1 MSGMRGLRVQSKGLG
16 ELLRPI
22 GAFLDGC
29 WWCLGGT
36 GVSILRPAP
45 GADASEET
53 IQRWREEEEQ
63 AVAEYS
69 LWVDKDFPN
78 YQVGLPGFFSRYA
91 DCVDRDWV
99 RYYASDAV
107 EVPTN
112 AFDEAGRL
120 TVDWFAAPP
129 ALPTSICLFVRN
141 IDNAYWDFF
150 FRDDWAYEAV
160 KGYLG
165 ERAREFVD
173 VWEEAKKNQKKKKLR
188 RGRK

>member
-1 MSGMRGLRVQSKGLG
+1 MKGLRVQSEGLG

-29 WWCLGGT
+29 WWCLGGS
-36 GVSILRPAP
+36 GASVGPRHP
-45 GADASEET
+45 GRDASVAKLR
-53 IQRWREEEEQ
+53 RWREDMER
-63 AVAEYS
+63 AAAEFS
-69 LWVDKDFPN
+69 LWVDNEFPD
-78 YQVGLPGFFSRYA
+78 YQVGLPGFFSRFA
-91 DCVDRDWV
+91 DCVDSDWV
-99 RYYASDAV
+99 RYYASDAA
-107 EVPTN
+107 EVPVS
-112 AFDEAGRL
+112 AFDEARGL

-129 ALPTSICLFVRN
+129 ALPEAICLFVRN

-173 VWEEAKKNQKKKKLR
+173 VRKDRTK
-188 RGRK
+188 RGG